1 MPAERFP
8 SAGAFVARL
17 GEALLAERQAARLAP
32 LYGQLQAAAARQEWA
47 EVLTL
52 GGRIQ
57 ELAPAYG
64 DIAEWMARA
73 RDHLRRPP
81 RWPPRERPAWLWPV
95 VGGVAALLVVI
106 GVGVVFLVTQW
117 VPGFD
122 WPLIFVGV
130 GLALLIIGLL
140 ARMPDMA
147 VPACIV
153 GGIGGLLYWQNAT
166 GRWESWAYAWT
177 LIPGF
182 VGVGIILAGILGGGL
197 RKALGGGLWLILIS
211 LVLFAI
217 FGSFLGGLNL
227 LGPYWPVLLIVLG
240 LFILVKRLVRR
251 R

>member
-1 MPAERFP
+1 MNRRRR
-8 SAGAFVARL
+8 SSLAGGLVL
-17 GEALLAERQAARLAP
+17 ILL
-32 LYGQLQAAAARQEWA
+32 
-47 EVLTL
+47 
-52 GGRIQ
+52 
-57 ELAPAYG
+57 
-64 DIAEWMARA
+64 
-73 RDHLRRPP
+73 
-81 RWPPRERPAWLWPV
+81 
-95 VGGVAALLVVI
+95 
-106 GVGVVFLVTQW
+106 GVVFLVTQW
-117 VPGFD
+117 VPGLKIWFD
-122 WPLIFVGV
+122 WPLIIVGV

-140 ARMPDMA
+140 AGTPDMA

-166 GRWESWAYAWT
+166 NQWGSWAYAWA

-197 RKALGGGLWLILIS
+197 RKALSGGLWLILIS

-240 LFILVKRLVRR
+240 LFILVERLVRR